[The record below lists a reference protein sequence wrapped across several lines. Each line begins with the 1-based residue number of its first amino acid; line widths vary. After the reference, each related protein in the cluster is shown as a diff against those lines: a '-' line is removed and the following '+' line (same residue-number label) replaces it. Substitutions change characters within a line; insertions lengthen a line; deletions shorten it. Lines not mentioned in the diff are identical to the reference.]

1 MPFGSARGALRLR
14 KAELRSRS
22 EQKAGDDRMLSR
34 QNGLT
39 QTDYC
44 PTANSRGARSA
55 RGASGKP
62 IGGRRSEIGATPAR
76 AAGAH
81 LPVQVKSV
89 DSDRL
94 RLLLTHRRTLKRK
107 LLDIENEVRRTHPT
121 RFARS
126 KTSARVSD

>member
-1 MPFGSARGALRLR
+1 
-14 KAELRSRS
+14 
-22 EQKAGDDRMLSR
+22 
-34 QNGLT
+34 
-39 QTDYC
+39 
-44 PTANSRGARSA
+44 
-55 RGASGKP
+55 
-62 IGGRRSEIGATPAR
+62 
-76 AAGAH
+76 
-81 LPVQVKSV
+81 VKSV